1 MEQLAPKQQQEVS
14 KTSTE
19 RLRLLLVKAG
29 ADIEGEVIG
38 SVDRPTLL
46 NTYAEYLIN
55 PPVVAEAGVKPGG
68 AYWYE

>member
-19 RLRLLLVKAG
+19 CLRLLLVKAG
-29 ADIEGEVIG
+29 ADIKVIG
-38 SVDRPTLL
+38 SVDRPALL
-46 NTYAEYLIN
+46 SMYAEYLIN